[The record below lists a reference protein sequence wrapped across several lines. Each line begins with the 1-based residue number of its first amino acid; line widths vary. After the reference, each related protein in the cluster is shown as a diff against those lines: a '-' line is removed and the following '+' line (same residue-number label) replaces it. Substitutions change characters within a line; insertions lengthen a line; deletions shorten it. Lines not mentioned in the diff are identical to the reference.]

1 MSKDDAMG
9 LKFRWFYLGLEWVPD
24 NKSEGRWVKTIR
36 RRVKIYMIWFWF
48 KARMSQFIESEGGT
62 RVADDTMGLDLGLKW
77 VPCNASKGTEVCRRY
92 VGVR

>member
-1 MSKDDAMG
+1 MSKYDAMG

-24 NKSEGRWVKTIR
+24 NKSEGR
-36 RRVKIYMIWFWF
+36 RVKIYMIWSWF

-62 RVADDTMGLDLGLKW
+62 RVADDTMGVDLGLKW